1 MMGDS
6 DDRSGYAPTY
16 FPGTTNVA
24 EAQKVT
30 VGLGQTISEL
40 NMVLMPTH
48 VSRVTGTAVDT
59 QGRPMVGVVM
69 AIPRNET
76 MMMMFG
82 PPGQIR
88 PDGSFVISGL
98 APGRYTLQVRGGQ
111 MGDGESA
118 YADVTVSGDDVTGL
132 RLVASKPS
140 VVTGRVLV
148 DPAAAPA
155 LRPSALRLGLQPLQM
170 DMMMMGGSP
179 PGSVSDDLTFEMKAQ
194 PGKFRLTLFGQ
205 LPGWF
210 IRSVRYRGVDITD
223 AGMEFR
229 PNEDVADVEVELTN
243 RATDVSGL
251 VTNAK
256 GDALKDYSIVVFPQ
270 DRDKWTPSSRYMR
283 TVRPDQDGRYKV
295 NGLPPG
301 EYRVIALD
309 YVDPN
314 EWNSAEFLDGIR
326 SKATSFSVNE
336 GETKTVDLRITA
348 AS

>member
-1 MMGDS
+1 V
-6 DDRSGYAPTY
+6 
-16 FPGTTNVA
+16 N
-24 EAQKVT
+24 
-30 VGLGQTISEL
+30 
-40 NMVLMPTH
+40 
-48 VSRVTGTAVDT
+48 
-59 QGRPMVGVVM
+59 
-69 AIPRNET
+69 
-76 MMMMFG
+76 
-82 PPGQIR
+82 
-88 PDGSFVISGL
+88 
-98 APGRYTLQVRGGQ
+98 
-111 MGDGESA
+111 
-118 YADVTVSGDDVTGL
+118 
-132 RLVASKPS
+132 
-140 VVTGRVLV
+140 
-148 DPAAAPA
+148 
-155 LRPSALRLGLQPLQM
+155 
-170 DMMMMGGSP
+170 
-179 PGSVSDDLTFEMKAQ
+179 DDLTFEMKAQ

-205 LPGWF
+205 LPGWS

-229 PNEDVADVEVELTN
+229 PNEDVADVEIELTN

-314 EWNSAEFLDGIR
+314 EWNSPEFLDGIR
-326 SKATSFSVNE
+326 SKAMSFSVNE